1 MDGAKFLYAR
11 ALVLWRP
18 LKNSKISERYLFM
31 NKFIQAKFSAVHAF
45 LCQNKLDG
53 LLVTDFVDQFYLANF
68 YFYKDEAIF
77 LITPKKSYALT
88 RGLYQKTFGKAA
100 PFMHVIGDD
109 GDRVQSVV
117 KLIQKLGLKKVG
129 FDAAKEKYASGKLF
143 AKHGLVEVSSFI
155 THLRTTKDAQAL
167 KSLRAAN
174 RLAYLTYEY
183 IKPRIK
189 TGMAENEVAA
199 EMEFFMRKHGAKCTS
214 FFTIVAFGE
223 NTADPHYETGT
234 RKLQKE
240 DAVLLDFGC
249 VINGYC
255 SDMTRSWWHG
265 KKEPAQYTKIWKIV
279 DNARKQGIK
288 KAKIGVPCQQVDGVC
303 RTLITQ
309 AGYGEFFT
317 HGTGHGVGIEI
328 HEDPY
333 NNQTSTYILKEG
345 NIVTVE
351 PGIYLPG
358 QYGVRLEDTVAIT
371 KTGANILTKK

>member
-1 MDGAKFLYAR
+1 
-11 ALVLWRP
+11 
-18 LKNSKISERYLFM
+18 M
-31 NKFIQAKFSAVHAF
+31 NKFIQAKFSAVRAF
-45 LCQNKLDG
+45 LRQNKLDG
-53 LLVTDFVDQFYLANF
+53 LLVTDYVDQFYLANF

-77 LITPKKSYALT
+77 LITPKKTYALT
-88 RGLYQKTFGKAA
+88 RGLYEKTFGKAA
-100 PFMHVIGDD
+100 PFMHVIGDE
-109 GDRVQSVV
+109 GNRVENMI
-117 KLIQKLGLKKVG
+117 KLIGKLGLKKVG
-129 FDAAKEKYASGKLF
+129 FDAAKADYASGKLF
-143 AKHGLVEVSSFI
+143 AKNGLVEVESFI
-155 THLRTTKDAQAL
+155 TQLRAVKDAQEL
-167 KSLRAAN
+167 KHLRAAN

-199 EMEFFMRKHGAKCTS
+199 EMELFMRKHGAKCTS

-234 RKLQKE
+234 RKLKKE
-240 DAVLLDFGC
+240 DAILLDFGC

-265 KKEPAQYTKIWKIV
+265 NKTPAEYTKIWKIV

-288 KAKIGVPCQQVDGVC
+288 AAKPGVACQAVDGVC
-303 RTLITQ
+303 RALITKEN
-309 AGYGEFFT
+309 YGAFFT

-328 HEDPY
+328 HENPY
-333 NNQTSTYILKEG
+333 NNQTSTYVLKEG

-358 QYGVRLEDTVAIT
+358 KFGVRLEDTVAIT
-371 KTGANILTKK
+371 KTGAKILTKK